1 MALDQVYFVI
11 VTSKWQKNSSF
22 LFSFG
27 LMCLLCDKIMSLMK
41 RLKMTNIK
49 KTLKNKGLMP
59 GSSKAQEMHFVGFL
73 SACVVL
79 AAVILS

>member
-1 MALDQVYFVI
+1 
-11 VTSKWQKNSSF
+11 
-22 LFSFG
+22 
-27 LMCLLCDKIMSLMK
+27 MCLLCDKIMSLKK

-59 GSSKAQEMHFVGFL
+59 GSSNAQEMHVEGFL
-73 SACVVL
+73 SAFVDL

>member
-1 MALDQVYFVI
+1 
-11 VTSKWQKNSSF
+11 
-22 LFSFG
+22 
-27 LMCLLCDKIMSLMK
+27 MCLLCDKIMSLMK